1 MSDLKIENLISIN
14 ETGMPQPPALNQI
27 IDKDIYALYSRDST
41 PDKSRYFKECGVIYY
56 LYDPRS
62 PARQNGLSD
71 KESLKAAIEQFDLP
85 INFVPDA
92 LMNKIGKRYWDLAV
106 GPAGLAVDNLLRALH
121 TVSIIANKSHSIL
134 VETLDKGVEDSDLS
148 KVVANISIITEQI
161 KSIPNLQKALTIAKE
176 NLVVEQEQAVA
187 RGGVAIT
194 SSMNA
199 DEN

>member
-1 MSDLKIENLISIN
+1 MNDLRIENLISID
-14 ETGMPQPPALNQI
+14 ETGMPKAPAPNQI
-27 IDKDIYALYSRDST
+27 IDKDVYALYSRDST
-41 PDKSRYFKECGVIYY
+41 SDKNRYFKECGVIYY

-85 INFVPDA
+85 ANFIPDK
-92 LMNKIGKRYWDLAV
+92 LMDKIGKRYWTQAV

-121 TVSIIANKSHSIL
+121 TASVIANKAHGIL
-134 VETLDKGVEDSDLS
+134 METLDKGVEDSDLP
-148 KVVANISIITEQI
+148 KVVANINMITDQI
-161 KSIPNLQKALTIAKE
+161 KSIPNLQKALLTAKE
-176 NLVVEQEQAVA
+176 NLVAEQEQTIG
-187 RGGVAIT
+187 RGGVLIT